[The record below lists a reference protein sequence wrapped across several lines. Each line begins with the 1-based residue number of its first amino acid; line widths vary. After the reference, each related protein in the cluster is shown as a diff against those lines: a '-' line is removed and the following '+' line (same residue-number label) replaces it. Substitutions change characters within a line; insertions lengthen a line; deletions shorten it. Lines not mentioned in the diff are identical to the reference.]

1 MRSNNCVFPDDN
13 QCSSHT
19 VKEEVL
25 DLLRY
30 SRGGAVSLFF
40 LSKTLA
46 RYDRINHE
54 PALQYRG
61 EQGIN
66 YLFPSS
72 QFSDLYS
79 WVRETEIMV

>member
-1 MRSNNCVFPDDN
+1 M
-13 QCSSHT
+13 
-19 VKEEVL
+19 L

-30 SRGGAVSLFF
+30 SRGGAASLFF

-54 PALQYRG
+54 PALQHRG

-66 YLFPSS
+66 YLSHLLNSLICIPGSE
-72 QFSDLYS
+72 
-79 WVRETEIMV
+79 RETQIMVQQVLHCCSIKKQ